1 MRYYLLLLGIFV
13 ASALALV
20 GSYKFFQTSR
30 VNDLAEEADEAFQ
43 NGDYLASLQKFSNL
57 KEKEKE
63 KDAPA
68 VPHAETKIIE
78 SKQFLVAE
86 ELLLR
91 AEKAKEDGDWFAVK
105 ALLEDADA
113 TTNNSFKNYEQAV
126 ALYLEAANK
135 VGDLE
140 KKIEAELAKFRQE
153 ATDEKARRESAEEVV
168 TEVKQEVAEV
178 KQKLE
183 TTVREKEMTAA
194 ELEVA
199 TSQKNAAIEAA
210 ARERFLKFLNEL
222 ELYAQMLARANG
234 YLDDAVS
241 EIEKGKDT
249 SSLILLNQ
257 GRVLFDEAS
266 VRAEELLA
274 SRTEEQYKGEVGTLL
289 QSVALFT
296 ASARS
301 FGSAVFYVEKKNQED
316 ADKFAALMNEGRA
329 AKQEGT
335 RLLNTAKEFVA
346 SSRR

>member
-1 MRYYLLLLGIFV
+1 MRNYFLVLGVFA
-13 ASALALV
+13 ASALALA
-20 GSYKFFQTSR
+20 GSYKFFQASHIS
-30 VNDLAEEADEAFQ
+30 DLAEEADEAFQ
-43 NGDYLASLQKFSNL
+43 NGDYLASLQKFSTL
-57 KEKEKE
+57 KEKE

-68 VPHAETKIIE
+68 APQAETKITE
-78 SKQFLVAE
+78 SKKFLVAE

-91 AEKAKEDGDWFAVK
+91 AEKAKEEGDWFAVK
-105 ALLEDADA
+105 ALLQDADA

-135 VGDLE
+135 VSDLE

-168 TEVKQEVAEV
+168 TEAKQEVAEV

-194 ELEVA
+194 ELGVA

-222 ELYAQMLARANG
+222 ELYAQMLGRANG

-257 GRVLFDEAS
+257 GRVLFDEVS
-266 VRAEELLA
+266 TRTEDLLLA
-274 SRTEEQYKGEVGTLL
+274 RTDEQYKGEVRTLL
-289 QSVALFT
+289 QSAALFT
-296 ASARS
+296 ASSRS
-301 FGSAVFYVEKKNQED
+301 FGSAVFYVEKKNQDD
-316 ADKFAALMNEGRA
+316 ADKFAALMNDGKA
-329 AKQEGT
+329 AQQEGI
-335 RLLNTAKEFVA
+335 RLLNAAKEFIA
-346 SSRR
+346 TSR

>member
-1 MRYYLLLLGIFV
+1 MRHYLIVLGVF
-13 ASALALV
+13 AAFALV
-20 GSYKFFQTSR
+20 LAGSYKFFQTSSIS
-30 VNDLAEEADEAFQ
+30 NLKEEASAALQ
-43 NGDYLASLQKFSNL
+43 NGDYLASLQKYSDL
-57 KEKEKE
+57 KEKE

-68 VPHAETKIIE
+68 APQAEIKIVE
-78 SKQFLVAE
+78 SKNLLVAE
-86 ELLLR
+86 ELLVR
-91 AEKAKEDGDWFAVK
+91 AEKAKEEGDWFAVK

-135 VGDLE
+135 VSDLE

-153 ATDEKARRESAEEVV
+153 ATDEKARREDAEDIV

-183 TTVREKEMTAA
+183 TTTREKEVTTA

-199 TSQKNAAIEAA
+199 TAQKNAAVEAA

-222 ELYAQMLARANG
+222 ELYAQMLGRANG

-257 GRVLFDEAS
+257 GRVLFDEVSA
-266 VRAEELLA
+266 RAGDLLA
-274 SRTEEQYKGEVGTLL
+274 NRTEEQYKGEVRTLL
-289 QSVALFT
+289 QSVGLFT

-329 AKQEGT
+329 AKQEGM
-335 RLLNTAKEFVA
+335 RLLNIAKEFIA
-346 SSRR
+346 DSR